1 MRKINCDSA
10 SCFFCKTC
18 PNDWIEFTRLKKQ
31 SYLLKKGESLY
42 YEDTPANG
50 MYFILSGIVKVHKQ
64 WGDKDL
70 ILRFAKDGDIIGLRG
85 FGELKYRATATA
97 LSGLKVCFI
106 PTDHMVSSMRIN
118 SDLSFQILQLYAT
131 ELQVAE
137 QRMSDLAHKH
147 VKNRIADTLLLL
159 SNMFGTDANGFLDIT
174 ISRQDIASFAGTT
187 YETVFKIFTEWI
199 SLNYIKT
206 EGKRMKILNMETI
219 QSFKE

>member
-1 MRKINCDSA
+1 
-10 SCFFCKTC
+10 
-18 PNDWIEFTRLKKQ
+18 
-31 SYLLKKGESLY
+31 
-42 YEDTPANG
+42 
-50 MYFILSGIVKVHKQ
+50 
-64 WGDKDL
+64 
-70 ILRFAKDGDIIGLRG
+70 
-85 FGELKYRATATA
+85 
-97 LSGLKVCFI
+97 
-106 PTDHMVSSMRIN
+106 MVSSMRIN